1 VNSIESATSEVLIL
15 PSNSKS
21 TRPYLQLKM
30 QHELHVLDFHLTFH
44 LVHHQQAN
52 QKQMM
57 LENKSGMKEKEL
69 RKFPKHTKS
78 CLTAEDLN

>member
-1 VNSIESATSEVLIL
+1 
-15 PSNSKS
+15 
-21 TRPYLQLKM
+21 M